1 MQAVKPHAEHV
12 EVPAVSDVIPVELF
26 AIVTTHAQLHV
37 KVVAG
42 IVQLHVATIVLLV
55 PQIVPAV
62 LHAEV
67 ATALAIPDAIVH
79 VQGPVIAAV
88 TQVVILRA
96 PGIVAVVATAAAL
109 QHATGAVPV
118 EVVMGH
124 VLRGAIRTVTQVPMP
139 WHE

>member
-12 EVPAVSDVIPVELF
+12 EVPAVLDVIVVALF
-26 AIVTTHAQLHV
+26 AIVTTHAQLHA

-67 ATALAIPDAIVH
+67 ATALAIPDAIVL

-96 PGIVAVVATAAAL
+96 PGIAAMAAMADAP

-118 EVVMGH
+118 VDVTAHALPG
-124 VLRGAIRTVTQVPMP
+124 VIRTVTQVPMQ
-139 WHE
+139 

>member
-1 MQAVKPHAEHV
+1 MPHVQVVKPHAEHV
-12 EVPAVSDVIPVELF
+12 EVPAVLDVIVVALF
-26 AIVTTHAQLHV
+26 AIVTTHALPHV
-37 KVVAG
+37 KAVAG
-42 IVQLHVATIVLLV
+42 IVQLHVAVIVLLV

-67 ATALAIPDAIVH
+67 ATALAIPDAIVL

-96 PGIVAVVATAAAL
+96 PGIAAVVATAAAP

-118 EVVMGH
+118 ADVTAHALPGV
-124 VLRGAIRTVTQVPMP
+124 IRTVTQVPMQ
-139 WHE
+139 